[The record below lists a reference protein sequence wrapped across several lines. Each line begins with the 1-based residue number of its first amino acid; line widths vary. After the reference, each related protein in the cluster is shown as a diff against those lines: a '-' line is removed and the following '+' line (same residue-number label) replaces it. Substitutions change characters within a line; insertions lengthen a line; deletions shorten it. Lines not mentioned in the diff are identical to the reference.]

1 MKKAFLLCAVFLAAC
16 GGGGGDILGEVASTT
31 DPIAQ
36 QPDPQ
41 RVVVSYDINNDEDP
55 DTLTIDA
62 DGTIVEAL
70 ETTAGGATVDTTG
83 LRKGQAIDPR
93 IAEAVAAH
101 LAAAIE
107 LASETRLDVVDSS
120 GRTVNLRIFE

>member
-1 MKKAFLLCAVFLAAC
+1 MKKAFLLCAVFVAAC
-16 GGGGGDILGEVASTT
+16 GGGGGDIVSEVVSTT

-41 RVVVSYDINNDEDP
+41 QVVVSYDINNDEDP

-62 DGTIVEAL
+62 NGTIVEAL
-70 ETTAGGATVDTTG
+70 ETTAGGATVDTTDI
-83 LRKGQAIDPR
+83 RKGQAIDPS
-93 IAEAVAAH
+93 IAEAIAAH

-107 LASETRLDVVDSS
+107 LASETRLDVVDSN
-120 GRTVNLRIFE
+120 GRTVSVRVFE

>member
-1 MKKAFLLCAVFLAAC
+1 MKKAFLLCAVFVAAC
-16 GGGGGDILGEVASTT
+16 GGGGGDIVNDVLS

-41 RVVVSYDINNDEDP
+41 QVVVSYDINNDEDP

-70 ETTAGGATVDTTG
+70 ETTAGGATVDTTDI
-83 LRKGQAIDPR
+83 RKGEAIDPR
-93 IAEAVAAH
+93 IAEAIAAH
-101 LAAAIE
+101 LAASID

-120 GRTVNLRIFE
+120 GRTVNVRIFE